1 MTTKNDEENQV
12 QTELASDA
20 GAQPTQNVESKTNET
35 AQQSVKK
42 AKVKTIRVE
51 FLTNCTHNRDR
62 YHAGQKTDLPEDVFD
77 ALSKAKAVR
86 RLGE

>member
-1 MTTKNDEENQV
+1 MARRNEAADEQV
-12 QTELASDA
+12 QSEMTIGE
-20 GAQPTQNVESKTNET
+20 GEGTSKTKE
-35 AQQSVKK
+35 
-42 AKVKTIRVE
+42 TIRVE

-62 YHAGQKTDLPEDVFD
+62 YQAGQRADVPEDVFD